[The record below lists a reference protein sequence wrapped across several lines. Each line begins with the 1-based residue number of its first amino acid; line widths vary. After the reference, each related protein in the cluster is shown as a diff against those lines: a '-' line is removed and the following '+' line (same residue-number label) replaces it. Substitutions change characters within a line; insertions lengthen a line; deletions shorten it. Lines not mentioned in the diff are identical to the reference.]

1 MSKKINLETKSLHS
15 LEKEMKK
22 VLALDLADQE
32 LPVFSG
38 GGSFPGYSHP
48 HTIGGKTPEELEI
61 ERDEFLRKEEK
72 KHGNSF
78 GYE

>member
-22 VLALDLADQE
+22 VLALDLEDQE

-38 GGSFPGYSHP
+38 GGSFAGYSPP
-48 HTIGGKTPEELEI
+48 HTIGGKTPEEREV
-61 ERDEFLRKEEK
+61 ERDEFLRKKEEQ
-72 KHGNSF
+72 HGNPF
-78 GYE
+78 WYE

>member
-22 VLALDLADQE
+22 VLALDLEDQE
-32 LPVFSG
+32 LPMFSG
-38 GGSFPGYSHP
+38 GGSFPSYSSP
-48 HTIGGKTPEELEI
+48 YTIGEKTPEQLEM
-61 ERDEFLRKEEK
+61 EQDEFLREEEK